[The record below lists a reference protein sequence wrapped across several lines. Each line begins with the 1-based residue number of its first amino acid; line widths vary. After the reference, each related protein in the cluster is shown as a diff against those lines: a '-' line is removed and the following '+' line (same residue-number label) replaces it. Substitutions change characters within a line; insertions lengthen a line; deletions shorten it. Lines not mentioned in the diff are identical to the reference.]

1 MPERSSPEDAITAA
15 LTQLT
20 LGDLPEPLW
29 HAVAETLDWIGRLD
43 DEAASRGGVA
53 RSTRPR

>member
-1 MPERSSPEDAITAA
+1 MPERSSPDDAITAA

-43 DEAASRGGVA
+43 D
-53 RSTRPR
+53 